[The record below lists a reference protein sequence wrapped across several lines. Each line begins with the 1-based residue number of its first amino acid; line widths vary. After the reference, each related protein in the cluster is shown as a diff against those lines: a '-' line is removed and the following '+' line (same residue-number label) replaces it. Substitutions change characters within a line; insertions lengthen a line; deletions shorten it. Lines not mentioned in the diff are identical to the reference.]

1 MRRLRVVGSLTTG
14 LVLLTTV
21 VAATAVLLAGIAAWQ
36 TAHSNAESQYRERLS
51 RQATVLS
58 LAPNLSVLLLD
69 QAQRLTGATG
79 VQVAVIA
86 PDGHV
91 AGPAA
96 QTVTPADRDTLLAGR
111 TLSAT
116 AALGDQRVLVQG
128 HPAGNGGAV
137 VLTQPFTEVDAAA
150 NRMRGSLTLPLVT
163 GLVGAALA
171 GTLLARRTARPL
183 VTAAGVAHRLA
194 AGERG
199 LRCEADGPTEARDV
213 AQALNTLG
221 AALERSEQRQRDF
234 LTSISHE
241 IRTPLTA
248 LQGYAEAL
256 TDGVVE
262 PGQHAQVGQIL
273 LTETKRLDRFVSD
286 LLELA
291 RLDADDFSITREPTD
306 IAALLRETAHAWS
319 EQARRGELHL
329 AVEHADEPVIAVTD
343 GFRVR
348 QLLDG
353 LIGNAVR
360 VVPPGAP
367 VVLALRRT
375 DTGDTRLQVRDG
387 GPGLTDDDIP
397 IAFQPGALH
406 SRYAG
411 TRPGG
416 TGLGLAIAHRLADRL
431 GATITVLGHGPEGG
445 ACFTITLPGSRESG
459 TD

>member
-1 MRRLRVVGSLTTG
+1 MRRLRAGSLTG
-14 LVLLTTV
+14 SLVLLATV
-21 VAATAVLLAGIAAWQ
+21 VAATAVLLAGVAAWQ
-36 TAHSNAESQYRERLS
+36 TAFSNAESQYRERLS

-69 QAQRLTGATG
+69 QTQRLTGATG
-79 VQVAVIA
+79 VLVAVVD

-91 AGPAA
+91 DGPAA
-96 QTVTPADRDTLLAGR
+96 QAVAPADRDALLAGR

-116 AALGDQRVLVQG
+116 ASLGDQRVLVQG
-128 HPAGNGGAV
+128 HPASNGGAV

-150 NRMRGSLTLPLVT
+150 GRMRGSLTLPLVA

-171 GTLLARRTARPL
+171 GALLARRIARPL
-183 VTAAGVAHRLA
+183 VAAAGVAHRLA

-213 AQALNTLG
+213 AQALNALG

-262 PGQHAQVGQIL
+262 PGQQAQVGQIL
-273 LTETKRLDRFVSD
+273 LTETRRLDRFVSD

-291 RLDADDFSITREPTD
+291 RLDADDFPITREPTD
-306 IAALLRETAHAWS
+306 LTALVRETARAWDQRLRQS
-319 EQARRGELHL
+319 ELHL
-329 AVEHADEPVIAVTD
+329 RVETAGEPVITVTD

-360 VVPPGAP
+360 ISPPGAP

-375 DTGDTRLQVRDG
+375 DSGDTELQVRDG
-387 GPGLTDDDIP
+387 GPGLTDEDVRV
-397 IAFQPGALH
+397 AFEPGALH

-416 TGLGLAIAHRLADRL
+416 TGLGLAITRRLTDRL
-431 GATITVLGHGPEGG
+431 GATITVHGHGPEGG
-445 ACFTITLPGSRESG
+445 ACFTVALG
-459 TD
+459 TIPLDA